1 MNARNETRRARLLAV
16 ALVMMM
22 AAAQAQTPP
31 QRRPGQWEVSM
42 PGGTKVNVCITPEG
56 VKDFVGNV
64 PSKGKGS
71 CDHKVLSS
79 SATELRYR
87 NVCQGPGGGAM
98 TMEGHVYDVTPE
110 RMTSDVKMSMAGHE
124 GGTIHTTA
132 RWVAADCKPDQ

>member
-1 MNARNETRRARLLAV
+1 MNTRTETPRAGLLAA
-16 ALVMMM
+16 ALVVSV

-31 QRRPGQWEVSM
+31 QRRPGLWEVSM

-64 PSKGKGS
+64 PPKGKAS

-87 NVCQGPGGGAM
+87 NVCPGPGGGAM

-124 GGTIHTTA
+124 GGTVHTTA
-132 RWVAADCKPDQ
+132 RWLRPDCQAGK